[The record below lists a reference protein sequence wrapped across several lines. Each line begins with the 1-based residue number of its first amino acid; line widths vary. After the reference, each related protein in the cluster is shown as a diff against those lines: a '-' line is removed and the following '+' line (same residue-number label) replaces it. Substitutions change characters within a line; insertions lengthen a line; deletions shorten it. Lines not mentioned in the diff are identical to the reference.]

1 MCIRLFSLPQSLLHR
16 ELTHIIQK
24 RDSLLLA
31 IPFCNSSS
39 GLLTI
44 TAIMY
49 LWNLPESIGSL
60 LLTFL
65 KDIVHIT
72 VANPKWVKA
81 IKGNKDDVKDPKW
94 IDGLS
99 HFGLVP

>member
-1 MCIRLFSLPQSLLHR
+1 
-16 ELTHIIQK
+16 
-24 RDSLLLA
+24 
-31 IPFCNSSS
+31 
-39 GLLTI
+39 
-44 TAIMY
+44 MY

-99 HFGLVP
+99 HFGLVPWSYIPKKQFVFSVNIPDIALNLFPVKAVKRTISKIPSLFVM